1 MQVKTI
7 GSGNI
12 PAAAVSVPSCARSFG
27 LQDEPPDP
35 PRGRSGLHIHPKGLI
50 PSPSAVRIGTCV
62 TVCLAA
68 VVLDPRVAVVL
79 EPTRV
84 LELGE
89 TKNPV
94 PHLDEVTFG
103 PKTEP
108 ITLTLSRPET
118 RFLVVGSTT
127 IGLQARPV
135 VLLVGRTK

>member
-1 MQVKTI
+1 M
-7 GSGNI
+7 
-12 PAAAVSVPSCARSFG
+12 
-27 LQDEPPDP
+27 
-35 PRGRSGLHIHPKGLI
+35 
-50 PSPSAVRIGTCV
+50 
-62 TVCLAA
+62 CLAA